1 MPRVYRKQQ
10 QPVTISDRTW
20 NGEQSWYREVIE
32 VVGGCKLRLKVRV
45 NAYPFQSYARAQVWR
60 DGKWSEIH
68 TIPGEQLQTKASYV
82 ERGVQPARF
91 DADIAELR
99 RVAKAVLS

>member
-20 NGEQSWYREVIE
+20 NGEQSWIREVIE
-32 VVGGCKLRLKVRV
+32 VMGTHKLRLKVRV
-45 NAYPFQSYARAQVWR
+45 NAYQFQSYARVQVWR

-68 TIPGEQLQTKASYV
+68 TIPGEQIQTEASYV
-82 ERGVQPARF
+82 ELDVKPERF
-91 DADIAELR
+91 DADLAELR